1 MTQPSKSHT
10 IMPAILH
17 PSKQMP
23 NSSDGTGQD
32 IDSTSQRIGGPS
44 FKTTT
49 THICKL
55 KNKTHFY
62 LISPGLNYP
71 SLWQPLLTNSLCIFP
86 ERRYSQTQAFFFLY
100 TEIQFH
106 IYRHPCCL
114 PWLSKHYSNSGTRW
128 IHIASWMNCLLMNSC
143 YLLSERKDRSQRFQ

>member
-1 MTQPSKSHT
+1 MTQPSKSHS

-32 IDSTSQRIGGPS
+32 IDSTSQRTGGPS

-62 LISPGLNYP
+62 LISSGLNYP

-86 ERRYSQTQAFFFLY
+86 ERRYSQSQAFFFFFFFIQRYSLIY
-100 TEIQFH
+100 TDIPAVQPG
-106 IYRHPCCL
+106 YPNTV
-114 PWLSKHYSNSGTRW
+114 PTQGKMDSYS
-128 IHIASWMNCLLMNSC
+128 LLDELFVNE
-143 YLLSERKDRSQRFQ
+143 LLIFAI

>member
-1 MTQPSKSHT
+1 
-10 IMPAILH
+10 MPAILH

-86 ERRYSQTQAFFFLY
+86 ERRYSQTQAFFFS
-100 TEIQFH
+100 
-106 IYRHPCCL
+106 IYRDIV
-114 PWLSKHYSNSGTRW
+114 SYIQTS
-128 IHIASWMNCLLMNSC
+128 
-143 YLLSERKDRSQRFQ
+143 LLSTLVIQTLFQLRDKVDSYSLLDELFVNELLLFAIWKERQESKIPIM